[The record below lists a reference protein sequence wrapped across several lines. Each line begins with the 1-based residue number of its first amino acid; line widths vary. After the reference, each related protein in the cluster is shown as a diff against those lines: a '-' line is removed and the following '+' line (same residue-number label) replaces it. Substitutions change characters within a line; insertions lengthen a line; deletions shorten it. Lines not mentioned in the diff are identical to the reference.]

1 MRIFRKVGSLFLDAI
16 EVTVIA
22 LAMFVVMYLFL
33 FQPHQVRGSS
43 MYPNLHDNDYLLT
56 DKVTYRLREPKRGD
70 TIIFRAPKNEEYD
83 YIKRVVGLPGDTVRV
98 SNGKIYINDQL
109 LIENYLSSDS
119 FTYGGRF
126 WKENQSIPVP
136 EDQYFVLGDNRSH
149 SSDSREWGPV
159 PKIILSARLGYVI
172 GRQNK
177 SIFFLKSVI
186 NFFNFNFLVAG

>member
-1 MRIFRKVGSLFLDAI
+1 MRIFRKVSSLILDAI

-33 FQPHQVRGSS
+33 FQPHQVRGNS

-56 DKVTYRLREPKRGD
+56 DKITYQLREPKRGD

-83 YIKRVVGLPGDTVRV
+83 YIKRIVGLPGDTVRV
-98 SNGKIYINDQL
+98 NDGKIYVNDEL
-109 LIENYLSSDS
+109 LTEDYLSSDS

-159 PKIILSARLGYVI
+159 PRKNIIGKAWLRYWPPEQVNILPQVDY
-172 GRQNK
+172 
-177 SIFFLKSVI
+177 
-186 NFFNFNFLVAG
+186 